1 MNEGKKKALK
11 NLKTAR
17 GQIDTVINMLEDER
31 YCIDVANQILA
42 VNGLLKKAN
51 LEILKQHINHCVKE
65 AFEEGAGEEKVDEVI
80 RVVSRLMDNK

>member
-1 MNEGKKKALK
+1 MNDGKKKALK

-42 VNGLLKKAN
+42 VNGLLKRAN

-80 RVVSRLMDNK
+80 KVVSRLMDNK

>member
-1 MNEGKKKALK
+1 MNEGQIKALK

-17 GQIDTVINMLEDER
+17 GQLDKVITMLEEDR

-51 LEILKQHINHCVKE
+51 LEILRQHINHCVKE
-65 AFEEGAGEEKVDEVI
+65 AFAEGAGEAKVDEVI